1 MIMKCQSCGV
11 TYESAYG
18 HYNCVPVA
26 VLSGQPPIA
35 TAPVAT
41 KPKAILP
48 FEVIEDW
55 NLTYNLGVAVDKIAL
70 FAFDDN
76 LQYLEEAIMAL
87 RREMNRI
94 TGGHR

>member
-1 MIMKCQSCGV
+1 MIMKCTTCGI

-18 HYNCVPVA
+18 HYNCVPTA
-26 VLSGQPPIA
+26 MLGDQPPVA
-35 TAPVAT
+35 KVSVAT

-55 NLTYNLGVAVDKIAL
+55 NLTYNLGVAIDKIGL

-87 RREMNRI
+87 RREMNRV